1 MKKLLPTIGL
11 LAATMLVH
19 PAAALAA
26 PDVVVSI
33 KPIHSLVASVMK
45 GVAEPQL
52 VLKGAG
58 SPHTYQ
64 MKPADA
70 EVLQKADIVF
80 WVGPELEKFLE
91 KPIESLSSGARVVE
105 LEDAPGLLKLPMR
118 EGGAFEAH
126 DHGDEDHDHAAEGHS
141 HEEGGDEGHA
151 HEGHDHANEGHANE
165 GHTHEDHA
173 GHDHGE
179 HDAHIWLN
187 TGNAKA
193 LGRAIA
199 ATLSEA
205 DPANAPRY
213 AANLAALEGE
223 LDALAAELKATV
235 APVKDKPIVV
245 FHDAYQYFEKEFG
258 IRVAGSITV
267 SPETLPGAARI
278 SEIHEKLK
286 GLGASCVFAE
296 PQFEPKLVNVVMEG
310 TAAKSGTLDPEAAT
324 LDEGPDLYFRLMRG
338 IAGSIKDCLSAS

>member
-1 MKKLLPTIGL
+1 MNKLLLALAL
-11 LAATMLVH
+11 LATSALAQPV
-19 PAAALAA
+19 LAA
-26 PDVVVSI
+26 PSVVVSI

-45 GVAEPQL
+45 GIAEPEL

-70 EVLQKADIVF
+70 ELLQNADIVF

-91 KPIESLSSGARVVE
+91 KPIESLASDAKVVE

-126 DHGDEDHDHAAEGHS
+126 DHGDEGHD
-141 HEEGGDEGHA
+141 EEEGHA
-151 HEGHDHANEGHANE
+151 HEGHSHEGH
-165 GHTHEDHA
+165 DHA
-173 GHDHGE
+173 GHEHGE

-187 TGNAKA
+187 TANAKA
-193 LGRAIA
+193 LAAAIS
-199 ATLSEA
+199 ATLSES
-205 DPANAPRY
+205 DPGNAPRY
-213 AANLAALEGE
+213 AANLAALDKQ
-223 LDALAAELKATV
+223 LDALAGELKTTV
-235 APVKDKPIVV
+235 APVKDKPVVV

-258 IRVAGSITV
+258 INVAGSITV

-286 GLGASCVFAE
+286 G
-296 PQFEPKLVNVVMEG
+296 
-310 TAAKSGTLDPEAAT
+310 
-324 LDEGPDLYFRLMRG
+324 
-338 IAGSIKDCLSAS
+338 

>member
-1 MKKLLPTIGL
+1 MKKLLSTLAL
-11 LAATMLVH
+11 LAATILAN
-19 PAAALAA
+19 PTSAAAT
-26 PDVVVSI
+26 PNVVVSI
-33 KPIHSLVASVMK
+33 KPIHSLVASIMK
-45 GVAEPQL
+45 GIAEPG
-52 VLKGAG
+52 VILKGAG

-70 EVLQKADIVF
+70 EMLQNADLVF
-80 WVGPELEKFLE
+80 WVGPELERFLE
-91 KPIESLSSGARVVE
+91 KPISSLSDGAKVVE
-105 LEDAPGLLKLPMR
+105 LEDAPGLLTLPMR
-118 EGGAFEAH
+118 EGGAFEPH
-126 DHGDEDHDHAAEGHS
+126 DDGDDDHDHAAE
-141 HEEGGDEGHA
+141 A
-151 HEGHDHANEGHANE
+151 HD
-165 GHTHEDHA
+165 
-173 GHDHGE
+173 DHGE

-187 TGNAKA
+187 TDNAKA

-199 ATLSEA
+199 AALSQA

-213 AANLAALEGE
+213 NDNLAALEGK
-223 LDALAAELKATV
+223 LDALSTELRTTV
-235 APVKDKPIVV
+235 APVRNRPIVV

-296 PQFEPKLVNVVMEG
+296 PQFEPRLINVVMEG

-324 LDEGPDLYFRLMRG
+324 LPEGPDLYFDLMRG
-338 IAGSIKDCLSAS
+338 LATSIRNCLSTD